1 MGISHMEHLRK
12 LLSNPLSEVKT
23 KNPIKIEDA
32 FYNIAKHLF
41 NEYCIKN
48 DTKIFRFAEVEFYY
62 YLSGAILEQ
71 NKNVVTVIAQEA
83 VNGSSIENAKE
94 NFEKERLNRKKDNQQ
109 KLIDFTKLEKDLAKS
124 IKEMNAGSL

>member
-1 MGISHMEHLRK
+1 MIKITIVTPKGTIFDNMVNYVVVDGNAGQMGILENHE
-12 LLSNPLSEVKT
+12 PVIVPVKEGF
-23 KNPIKIEDA
+23 IKA
-32 FYNIAKHLF
+32 VN
-41 NEYCIKN
+41 N
-48 DTKIFRFAEVEFYY
+48 EVEFYY

-71 NKNVVTVIAQEA
+71 NRNIVTVIAQEA

-124 IKEMNAGSL
+124 IKEMKAGSL

>member
-1 MGISHMEHLRK
+1 MIKITIVTPKGTIFDNMVNYIVVDGNAGQMGILENHE
-12 LLSNPLSEVKT
+12 PVIVPVKEGF
-23 KNPIKIEDA
+23 IKAVI
-32 FYNIAKHLF
+32 N
-41 NEYCIKN
+41 
-48 DTKIFRFAEVEFYY
+48 EVEFYY

-71 NKNVVTVIAQEA
+71 NKNIVTVIAQEA

-94 NFEKERLNRKKDNQQ
+94 NFEKERLKRKKDNQQ